1 MAAVFAVVVGMLT
14 APSAGAQPEDDISG
28 APQKMGQSAPLY
40 DCLAPP
46 NPIPDQW
53 TCIDGGLPAPA
64 LPPEVQRS
72 LPRELAPAAFSNYC
86 TFDGTTCW
94 TVDSDFNARVHA
106 SNVRFMLNTTQVGSA
121 VVDVEWGLEGNGTFV
136 NKFQI
141 RPSVRTTSA
150 FFLVSLWNGAEGVVD
165 AGSELDFKIYSN
177 QSSVAPGGLRSCSC
191 ASRAVLRDNDNYD
204 HNARAEVSVSIQ
216 GQQGF
221 WYFYVRSPVA
231 HRDGPPAGQATIYR
245 FRPADHL
252 SGDSLGGDHSF

>member
-1 MAAVFAVVVGMLT
+1 MIACA
-14 APSAGAQPEDDISG
+14 SA
-28 APQKMGQSAPLY
+28 
-40 DCLAPP
+40 
-46 NPIPDQW
+46 
-53 TCIDGGLPAPA
+53 
-64 LPPEVQRS
+64 
-72 LPRELAPAAFSNYC
+72 
-86 TFDGTTCW
+86 
-94 TVDSDFNARVHA
+94 
-106 SNVRFMLNTTQVGSA
+106 
-121 VVDVEWGLEGNGTFV
+121 
-136 NKFQI
+136 KFQI

-245 FRPADHL
+245 FRPGGPFVRRLTRWGPLVLAIRCGMRQDRGRIPHL
-252 SGDSLGGDHSF
+252 CMTFGWRTGSDGRLHVAPPCVRTRRAVPQ